1 MKMARASNADLDAA
15 LAVSRILEDL
25 EKRYMP
31 EVPGEEKEGIEWF
44 DRDDAAQC
52 QRALGVLLDA
62 AAKGSI
68 FRVTFGMAVVLDPRN
83 ELLDP
88 AADTLE
94 KHPKTM
100 AALAAMDAA
109 QGAKIGTR
117 DRAYVD
123 STPHLH
129 VGNSAFEDWFQAHP
143 KACTG
148 DKQLARDAYAAGM
161 GDPLVVARSAAAQD
175 HCERSGGCVCGGD
188 TQRVREHCSNWV
200 TSKPA

>member
-1 MKMARASNADLDAA
+1 MKMARASDADIDAA

-31 EVPGEEKEGIEWF
+31 EAPGEERQGIEWF
-44 DRDDAAQC
+44 DRDDAEQC
-52 QRALGVLLDA
+52 QRALGILLDA

-100 AALAAMDAA
+100 AALAAVDAA
-109 QGAKIGTR
+109 QIAKGDAR
-117 DRAYVD
+117 NRVYAD
-123 STPHLH
+123 STSHLH
-129 VGNSAFEDWFQAHP
+129 VGDSSFEDWFQAHP

-161 GDPLVVARSAAAQD
+161 GDPLVVARSVA
-175 HCERSGGCVCGGD
+175 RSGEGGS
-188 TQRVREHCSNWV
+188 T
-200 TSKPA
+200 